1 MKKNKIFAVLT
12 TSALLLAACSNG
24 DNASDSGQKDGNQK
38 NEQSSNQS
46 GNSQSDALKKNN
58 DKNTN
63 DKNTNENKVEYPKD
77 GVKGIYVTSNST
89 QGAKMDEL
97 VKFIKDSNL
106 NTMVIDVKD
115 DTGNITMKLNTGN
128 KQVDKNTLDIVDGKK
143 LLKKLHD
150 NNIYPIA
157 RIVTFKDTKLA
168 NEHPEW
174 TFRNSDGSVWTNG
187 KGDSF
192 VNPFMKEVWKYDID
206 VAKAAAKAGFQDI
219 QFDYVRFPEGF
230 ENQAD
235 SLTYNKGEYKNSQMS
250 SGDQRVDTITKFLE
264 YANKELKPMGVN
276 VSADVFGYSALVE
289 NAPGI
294 GQSFPKISKNV
305 DAISSMI
312 YPSHWSNGDFGLQAP
327 DTEPYKTVNRYI
339 QKENS
344 LLDTLGKDKPISRP
358 WIQDFTAS
366 YLGAGNYIDYDAK
379 AISEEVQAL
388 KDNGVNEFLLWNAG
402 NDYTE
407 GVNYNPKK
415 GNAKEQ
421 DPEGVEQTK
430 NKDDQHSD
438 SQDNEQTDNKNK

>member
-38 NEQSSNQS
+38 NEQSSNKS
-46 GNSQSDALKKNN
+46 GNSQSDALKKN
-58 DKNTN
+58 N

-89 QGAKMDEL
+89 QGKKMDEL

-174 TFRNSDGSVWTNG
+174 TFKNSDGSVWTNG

-421 DPEGVEQTK
+421 DPEGVEQT
-430 NKDDQHSD
+430 NDKDDQHSD
-438 SQDNEQTDNKNK
+438 SQDNEQADNKNK

>member
-38 NEQSSNQS
+38 NEQSSNKS
-46 GNSQSDALKKNN
+46 GNSQSDALKKS
-58 DKNTN
+58 N

-174 TFRNSDGSVWTNG
+174 TFKNNDGSVWTNG

>member
-38 NEQSSNQS
+38 NEQSSNKS

-63 DKNTNENKVEYPKD
+63 ENKVDYPKD

-89 QGAKMDEL
+89 QGKKMDEL

-174 TFRNSDGSVWTNG
+174 TFKNSDGSVWTNG

-230 ENQAD
+230 ENQVD

-366 YLGAGNYIDYDAK
+366 YLGAGNYIDYDTK

-421 DPEGVEQTK
+421 DPEGVEQT
-430 NKDDQHSD
+430 NDKDDQHSD
-438 SQDNEQTDNKNK
+438 SQDNEQADNKNK

>member
-38 NEQSSNQS
+38 NEQSSNKS

-63 DKNTNENKVEYPKD
+63 ENKVDYPKD

-89 QGAKMDEL
+89 QGKKMDEL

-174 TFRNSDGSVWTNG
+174 TFKNSDGSVWTNG

-276 VSADVFGYSALVE
+276 VSADVFDYSALVE

-421 DPEGVEQTK
+421 DPEGVEQT
-430 NKDDQHSD
+430 NDKDDQHSD
-438 SQDNEQTDNKNK
+438 SQDNEQADNKNK

>member
-63 DKNTNENKVEYPKD
+63 ENKVEYPKD

-115 DTGNITMKLNTGN
+115 DTGSITMKLNTGN

>member
-38 NEQSSNQS
+38 NEQSSNKS

-63 DKNTNENKVEYPKD
+63 ENKVDYPKD

-89 QGAKMDEL
+89 QGKKMDEL

-366 YLGAGNYIDYDAK
+366 YLGAGNYIDYDTR

-421 DPEGVEQTK
+421 DPEGVEQTNDK
-430 NKDDQHSD
+430 EDQHSD
-438 SQDNEQTDNKNK
+438 SQDNEQADNKNK

>member
-38 NEQSSNQS
+38 NEQSSNKS

-63 DKNTNENKVEYPKD
+63 ENKVDYPKD

-89 QGAKMDEL
+89 QGKKMDEL

-174 TFRNSDGSVWTNG
+174 TFKNSDGSVWTNG

-206 VAKAAAKAGFQDI
+206 VAKAAAKAGFQEI

-366 YLGAGNYIDYDAK
+366 YLGAGNYIDYDTR

-421 DPEGVEQTK
+421 DPEGVEQTNDK
-430 NKDDQHSD
+430 EDQHSD
-438 SQDNEQTDNKNK
+438 SQDNEQADNKNK

>member
-38 NEQSSNQS
+38 NEQSSNKS

-63 DKNTNENKVEYPKD
+63 ENKVDYPKD

-89 QGAKMDEL
+89 QGKKLDEL

-174 TFRNSDGSVWTNG
+174 TFKNSDGSVWTNG

-327 DTEPYKTVNRYI
+327 DTEPYKTVNCYI

-366 YLGAGNYIDYDAK
+366 YLGAGNYIDYDTR

-421 DPEGVEQTK
+421 DPEGVEQTNDK
-430 NKDDQHSD
+430 EDQHSD
-438 SQDNEQTDNKNK
+438 SQDNEQADNKNK

>member
-63 DKNTNENKVEYPKD
+63 ENKVDYPKD

-235 SLTYNKGEYKNSQMS
+235 SLTYNKGEYKNSKMS

>member
-38 NEQSSNQS
+38 NEQSSNKS
-46 GNSQSDALKKNN
+46 GNSQSDALKKN
-58 DKNTN
+58 N

-174 TFRNSDGSVWTNG
+174 TFKNSDGSVWTNG

-250 SGDQRVDTITKFLE
+250 SGDQRVDTIIKFLE

-438 SQDNEQTDNKNK
+438 SQDNEQADNKNK

>member
-38 NEQSSNQS
+38 NEQSSNKS

-63 DKNTNENKVEYPKD
+63 ENKVDYPKD

-89 QGAKMDEL
+89 QGKKMDEL

-174 TFRNSDGSVWTNG
+174 TFKNSDGSVWTNG

-366 YLGAGNYIDYDAK
+366 YLGAGNYIDYDTR

-421 DPEGVEQTK
+421 DPEGVEQTNDK
-430 NKDDQHSD
+430 EDQHSD
-438 SQDNEQTDNKNK
+438 SQDNEQADNKNK

>member
-38 NEQSSNQS
+38 NEQSSNKS
-46 GNSQSDALKKNN
+46 GNSQSDALKKN
-58 DKNTN
+58 N

-128 KQVDKNTLDIVDGKK
+128 KQVDKSTLDIVDGKK

-174 TFRNSDGSVWTNG
+174 TFKNSDGSVWTNG

-344 LLDTLGKDKPISRP
+344 LLDILGKDKPISRP

-438 SQDNEQTDNKNK
+438 SQDNEQADNKNK

>member
-24 DNASDSGQKDGNQK
+24 GDNASDSGQKDGNQK
-38 NEQSSNQS
+38 NEQSSNKS

-63 DKNTNENKVEYPKD
+63 ENKVDYPKD

-89 QGAKMDEL
+89 QGKKMDEL

-174 TFRNSDGSVWTNG
+174 TFKNSDGSVWTNG

-402 NDYTE
+402 NDYKE

-421 DPEGVEQTK
+421 DPEGAEQTN

-438 SQDNEQTDNKNK
+438 SQDNEQADNKNK

>member
-38 NEQSSNQS
+38 NEQSSNKS
-46 GNSQSDALKKNN
+46 GNSQSDALKKN
-58 DKNTN
+58 N

-89 QGAKMDEL
+89 QGKKMDEL

-168 NEHPEW
+168 NEQPEW
-174 TFRNSDGSVWTNG
+174 TFKNSDGSVWTNG

>member
-38 NEQSSNQS
+38 NEQSSNKS
-46 GNSQSDALKKNN
+46 GNSQSDALKKN
-58 DKNTN
+58 N

>member
-46 GNSQSDALKKNN
+46 GNSQSDALKKN
-58 DKNTN
+58 N

-407 GVNYNPKK
+407 GVNYNLKK

>member
-12 TSALLLAACSNG
+12 ISALLLAACSNG

-38 NEQSSNQS
+38 NEQSSNKS
-46 GNSQSDALKKNN
+46 GNSQSDALKKN
-58 DKNTN
+58 N

-89 QGAKMDEL
+89 QGKKMDEL

-174 TFRNSDGSVWTNG
+174 TFKNSDGSVWTNG

>member
-38 NEQSSNQS
+38 NEQSSNKS

-63 DKNTNENKVEYPKD
+63 ENKVDYPKD

-89 QGAKMDEL
+89 QGKKMDEL

-168 NEHPEW
+168 NDHPEW
-174 TFRNSDGSVWTNG
+174 TFKNSDGSVWTNG

-235 SLTYNKGEYKNSQMS
+235 SLTYNKGEYKNSKMS

-366 YLGAGNYIDYDAK
+366 YLGAGNYIEYDAK

-438 SQDNEQTDNKNK
+438 SQENEQTDNKNK

>member
-38 NEQSSNQS
+38 NDQSSNKS

-63 DKNTNENKVEYPKD
+63 ENKVDYPKD

-89 QGAKMDEL
+89 QGKKMDEL

>member
-38 NEQSSNQS
+38 NEQSSNKS

-63 DKNTNENKVEYPKD
+63 ENKVDYPKD

-89 QGAKMDEL
+89 QGKKMDEL

-174 TFRNSDGSVWTNG
+174 TFKNSDGSVWTNG

-421 DPEGVEQTK
+421 DPEGVEQTNDK
-430 NKDDQHSD
+430 EDQHSD
-438 SQDNEQTDNKNK
+438 SQDNEQADNKNK

>member
-38 NEQSSNQS
+38 NEQSSNKS
-46 GNSQSDALKKNN
+46 GNSQSDALKKN
-58 DKNTN
+58 N

-235 SLTYNKGEYKNSQMS
+235 SLTYNKGEYKNSKMS

-366 YLGAGNYIDYDAK
+366 YLGAGNYIEYDAK

-438 SQDNEQTDNKNK
+438 SQDNEQADNKNK

>member
-24 DNASDSGQKDGNQK
+24 GDNASDSGQKDGNQK
-38 NEQSSNQS
+38 NEQSSNKS

-63 DKNTNENKVEYPKD
+63 ENKVDYPKD

-89 QGAKMDEL
+89 QGKKMDEL

-174 TFRNSDGSVWTNG
+174 TFKNSDGSVWTNG

-421 DPEGVEQTK
+421 DPEGVEQTN

-438 SQDNEQTDNKNK
+438 NQDNEQADNKNK

>member
-24 DNASDSGQKDGNQK
+24 DNASDSGQKDGNKK
-38 NEQSSNQS
+38 NEQSSNKS

-63 DKNTNENKVEYPKD
+63 ENKVDYPKD

-89 QGAKMDEL
+89 QGKKMDEL

-174 TFRNSDGSVWTNG
+174 TFKNSDGSVWTNG

-421 DPEGVEQTK
+421 DPEGAEQTN

-438 SQDNEQTDNKNK
+438 SQDNEQADNKNK

>member
-38 NEQSSNQS
+38 NEQSSNKS

-63 DKNTNENKVEYPKD
+63 ENKVDYPKD

-438 SQDNEQTDNKNK
+438 SQDNEQADNKNK

>member
-38 NEQSSNQS
+38 NEQSSNKS

-63 DKNTNENKVEYPKD
+63 ENKVDYPKD
-77 GVKGIYVTSNST
+77 GFKGIYVTSNST
-89 QGAKMDEL
+89 QGKKMDEL

-174 TFRNSDGSVWTNG
+174 TFKNSDGSVWTNG

>member
-63 DKNTNENKVEYPKD
+63 ENKVEYPKD

-89 QGAKMDEL
+89 QGKKMDEL

>member
-46 GNSQSDALKKNN
+46 GNSQSDALKKN
-58 DKNTN
+58 N

-174 TFRNSDGSVWTNG
+174 TFKNSDGSVWTNG

-438 SQDNEQTDNKNK
+438 SQDNEQADNKNK

>member
-38 NEQSSNQS
+38 NEQSSNKS
-46 GNSQSDALKKNN
+46 GNSQSDALKKN
-58 DKNTN
+58 N

-89 QGAKMDEL
+89 QGKKMDEL

-106 NTMVIDVKD
+106 NTMVIDVKA

-174 TFRNSDGSVWTNG
+174 TFKNSDGSVWTNG

-438 SQDNEQTDNKNK
+438 SQDNEQADNKNK

>member
-24 DNASDSGQKDGNQK
+24 GDNASDSGQKDGNQK
-38 NEQSSNQS
+38 NEQSSNKS

-63 DKNTNENKVEYPKD
+63 ENKVDYPKD

-89 QGAKMDEL
+89 QGKKMDEL

-174 TFRNSDGSVWTNG
+174 TFKNSDGSVWTNG

-235 SLTYNKGEYKNSQMS
+235 SLMYNKGEYKNSQMS

-421 DPEGVEQTK
+421 DPEGVEQTN

-438 SQDNEQTDNKNK
+438 NQDNEQADNKNK

>member
-24 DNASDSGQKDGNQK
+24 DNASNSGQKDGNQK

-46 GNSQSDALKKNN
+46 GNSQSDALKKN
-58 DKNTN
+58 N

>member
-38 NEQSSNQS
+38 NEQSSNKS

-63 DKNTNENKVEYPKD
+63 ENKVDYPKD

-89 QGAKMDEL
+89 QGKKMDEL

-174 TFRNSDGSVWTNG
+174 TFKNSDGSVWTNG

-250 SGDQRVDTITKFLE
+250 SGEQRVDTITKFLE

-421 DPEGVEQTK
+421 DPEGVEQT
-430 NKDDQHSD
+430 NDKDDQHSD
-438 SQDNEQTDNKNK
+438 SQDNEQADNKNK

>member
-38 NEQSSNQS
+38 NEQSSNKS

-63 DKNTNENKVEYPKD
+63 ENKVDYPKD

-264 YANKELKPMGVN
+264 YANKELKPLGVN

>member
-38 NEQSSNQS
+38 NEQSSNKS
-46 GNSQSDALKKNN
+46 GNSQSDALKKN
-58 DKNTN
+58 N

-89 QGAKMDEL
+89 QGKKMDEL

-174 TFRNSDGSVWTNG
+174 TFKNSDGSVWTNG

-421 DPEGVEQTK
+421 DPEGAEQTN

-438 SQDNEQTDNKNK
+438 SQDNEADNKNK

>member
-24 DNASDSGQKDGNQK
+24 DNASDSGQKDGNKK
-38 NEQSSNQS
+38 NEQSSNKS

-63 DKNTNENKVEYPKD
+63 ENKVDYPKD

-89 QGAKMDEL
+89 QGKKMDEL

-174 TFRNSDGSVWTNG
+174 TFKNSDGSVWTNG

-366 YLGAGNYIDYDAK
+366 YLGAGNYIDYDTR

-421 DPEGVEQTK
+421 DPEGVEQTNDK
-430 NKDDQHSD
+430 EDQHSD
-438 SQDNEQTDNKNK
+438 SQDNEQADNKNK

>member
-38 NEQSSNQS
+38 NEQSSNKS
-46 GNSQSDALKKNN
+46 GNSQSDALKKS
-58 DKNTN
+58 N
-63 DKNTNENKVEYPKD
+63 DKNTNENKVDYPKD

-89 QGAKMDEL
+89 QGKKMDEL

-235 SLTYNKGEYKNSQMS
+235 SLTYNKGEYKNSKMS

>member
-38 NEQSSNQS
+38 NEQSSNKS
-46 GNSQSDALKKNN
+46 GNSQSDALKKN
-58 DKNTN
+58 N

-89 QGAKMDEL
+89 QGKKMDEL

-174 TFRNSDGSVWTNG
+174 TFKNSDGSVWTNG

>member
-38 NEQSSNQS
+38 NEQSSNKS

-63 DKNTNENKVEYPKD
+63 ENKVDYPKD

-89 QGAKMDEL
+89 QGKKMDEL

-174 TFRNSDGSVWTNG
+174 TFKNSDGSVWTNG

-230 ENQAD
+230 ENQAA

-421 DPEGVEQTK
+421 DPEGVEQT
-430 NKDDQHSD
+430 NDKDDQHSD
-438 SQDNEQTDNKNK
+438 SQDNEQADNKNK

>member
-46 GNSQSDALKKNN
+46 GNSQSDALKKN
-58 DKNTN
+58 N

-235 SLTYNKGEYKNSQMS
+235 SLTYNKGEYKNSKMS

-366 YLGAGNYIDYDAK
+366 YLGAGNYIEYDAK

-438 SQDNEQTDNKNK
+438 SQDNEQADNKNK

>member
-38 NEQSSNQS
+38 NEQSSNKS
-46 GNSQSDALKKNN
+46 GNSQSDALKKN
-58 DKNTN
+58 N

-174 TFRNSDGSVWTNG
+174 TFKNSDSSVWTNG